1 MALCQYC
8 GKVEIA
14 WMQQPDRTYVAC
26 HAVRDAGGAV
36 VKREVRDG
44 TRTVRRPVAD
54 PAKVHY
60 PHANWHG
67 GLRTASECEVWTPLL
82 SKARKATGRV
92 GWRRPVASPPYSPAD
107 LPAPVADRDHTT
119 EDLLAALKASVG
131 THSPSVVVGVDLA
144 ADAVTPIAGMGAAV
158 ASAAAAKTWR
168 LPEPEELL
176 NAAQRAQWARA
187 EAAIRCAIIPTR
199 VMLWGRPGTGK
210 TELPWRIA
218 QEMGWSHHYQLMSDE
233 TPGTELLG
241 HLAVQAGNTVW
252 CDGSLGRA
260 LRASQV
266 GPTVLVIDEIG
277 HASADAMTACL
288 LALTNPESLR
298 LTLRSGEVLAPKP
311 ENWHVVATSNDE
323 PGMLPSALA
332 DRLHINVRVDAPHP
346 GLVRSL
352 TTVEARRAACATS
365 AEYSVRALL
374 TYDRLRASG
383 MSLEDA
389 AGMVWEPA
397 TASGFVDAARLEGG
411 RK

>member
-14 WMQQPDRTYVAC
+14 WFQKPDRSYVAC
-26 HAVRDAGGAV
+26 HAVRDASGAV

-44 TRTVRRPVAD
+44 TRTVRRPMAD

-60 PHANWHG
+60 PHTHYAG
-67 GLRTASECEVWTPLL
+67 GPAIGRTPSECEVWTPLL
-82 SKARKATGRV
+82 SKARKAMGRAA
-92 GWRRPVASPPYSPAD
+92 GWRRPAPMPSPDYSGAAM
-107 LPAPVADRDHTT
+107 PAPVVDRDWT
-119 EDLLAALKASVG
+119 DDDSDGIVKRVIVPG
-131 THSPSVVVGVDLA
+131 TPLA
-144 ADAVTPIAGMGAAV
+144 ADTVSPITTPAAPV
-158 ASAAAAKTWR
+158 ERKAR
-168 LPEPEELL
+168 RVPEPEELL
-176 NAAQRAQWARA
+176 SAAQMAQWARA
-187 EAAIRCAIIPTR
+187 EAAIRCSILPTR
-199 VMLWGRPGTGK
+199 VLLWGRPGTGK
-210 TELPWRIA
+210 TELPWRVA
-218 QEMGWSHHYQLMSDE
+218 QELGWSHHYQLMSEE

-277 HASADAMTACL
+277 RASADAMTACL

-298 LTLRSGEVLAPKP
+298 LTLRSGEVLAPKL

-323 PGMLPSALA
+323 PGMLPPALA
-332 DRLHINVRVDAPHP
+332 DRLHITVRVDAPHP
-346 GLVRSL
+346 GLVRSM
-352 TTVEARRAACATS
+352 TTAEARRAACAAS

-374 TYDRLRASG
+374 TYDRLRAGG

-389 AGMVWEPA
+389 AGMVWEPD
-397 TASGFVDAARLEGG
+397 TASSFVDAARLEGG
-411 RK
+411 AR

>member
-1 MALCQYC
+1 MA
-8 GKVEIA
+8 V
-14 WMQQPDRTYVAC
+14 
-26 HAVRDAGGAV
+26 
-36 VKREVRDG
+36 
-44 TRTVRRPVAD
+44 
-54 PAKVHY
+54 
-60 PHANWHG
+60 
-67 GLRTASECEVWTPLL
+67 
-82 SKARKATGRV
+82 
-92 GWRRPVASPPYSPAD
+92 
-107 LPAPVADRDHTT
+107 PAPVVDRDWGV
-119 EDLLAALKASVG
+119 EDMSKDEAMAALAALAGVPLAEG
-131 THSPSVVVGVDLA
+131 TI
-144 ADAVTPIAGMGAAV
+144 TPIAPAAPV
-158 ASAAAAKTWR
+158 APAAPAVKVRR

-176 NAAQRAQWARA
+176 SKAQLAQWARA
-187 EAAIRCAIIPTR
+187 EAAIRCAILPTR

-210 TELPWRIA
+210 TQLPWNIA
-218 QEMGWSHHYQLMSDE
+218 AEMGWSHHYQLMSEE

-277 HASADAMTACL
+277 RASADAMTACL

-323 PGMLPSALA
+323 PKMLPPALE

-374 TYDRLRASG
+374 TYDRLRAGG
-383 MSLEDA
+383 MTLEEA

-397 TASGFVDAARLEGG
+397 TASSFVDAAKLEGG

>member
-14 WMQQPDRTYVAC
+14 WLQRPDRTYVAC
-26 HAVRDAGGAV
+26 HAEHAADGTV
-36 VKREVRDG
+36 VKRETRDG
-44 TRTVRRPVAD
+44 VRMVRRPVAD
-54 PAKVHY
+54 PGKVHY
-60 PHANWHG
+60 PHTHYGTGTA
-67 GLRTASECEVWTPLL
+67 RIASECEVWSPML
-82 SKARKATGRV
+82 SKARKTGGRKWSRPAV
-92 GWRRPVASPPYSPAD
+92 GLPMPE
-107 LPAPVADRDHTT
+107 PAPVPDRDYGVDWGVG
-119 EDLLAALKASVG
+119 EDPAAILGVPLAAE
-131 THSPSVVVGVDLA
+131 
-144 ADAVTPIAGMGAAV
+144 AVTPLATPATKVEKAPK
-158 ASAAAAKTWR
+158 ARR

-176 NAAQRAQWARA
+176 STAQLAQWARA
-187 EAAIRCAIIPTR
+187 EAAIRCAILPTR

-210 TELPWRIA
+210 TELPWRVA
-218 QEMGWSHHYQLMSDE
+218 QTEGWSHHYQLMSEE

-277 HASADAMTACL
+277 RASADAMTACL

-298 LTLRSGEVLAPKP
+298 LTLRSGEVLAPRP

-323 PGMLPSALA
+323 PSMLPPALA

-346 GLVRSL
+346 ALVRSL
-352 TTVEARRAACATS
+352 TTMEARRAACAAS

-374 TYDRLRASG
+374 TYDRLRAGG
-383 MSLEDA
+383 MTLEDA

-397 TASGFVDAARLEGG
+397 TASSFADAARLEGG
-411 RK
+411 R

>member
-14 WMQQPDRTYVAC
+14 WLQRPDRTYVAC
-26 HAVRDAGGAV
+26 HAQREADGTVMR
-36 VKREVRDG
+36 REVRDG

-54 PAKVHY
+54 PGKVHY
-60 PHANWHG
+60 PHLHWAEG
-67 GLRTASECEVWTPLL
+67 AVVDRTVSECEIWTPML
-82 SKARKATGRV
+82 SKARKVSGRA
-92 GWRRPVASPPYSPAD
+92 WKRPAAGAYTAAAPV
-107 LPAPVADRDHTT
+107 PAPVVDRDWDA
-119 EDLLAALKASVG
+119 EAPEPPAAVA
-131 THSPSVVVGVDLA
+131 GVPLA
-144 ADAVTPIAGMGAAV
+144 ADAVTPIVAPAAPAV
-158 ASAAAAKTWR
+158 KARR
-168 LPEPEELL
+168 LPEPKELL
-176 NAAQRAQWARA
+176 SAAQLAQWVRA
-187 EAAIRCAIIPTR
+187 EAAIRCAILPTR

-218 QEMGWSHHYQLMSDE
+218 QEMSWSHHYQLMSEE

-277 HASADAMTACL
+277 RASADAMTACL

-311 ENWHVVATSNDE
+311 ENWHVVATSNDD
-323 PGMLPSALA
+323 PSMLPPALA

-346 GLVRSL
+346 GLVQSL
-352 TTVEARRAACATS
+352 TTIEARRAACAAS

-374 TYDRLRASG
+374 TYDRLRAGG

-397 TASGFVDAARLEGG
+397 TASSFVDAARLEGG
-411 RK
+411 R